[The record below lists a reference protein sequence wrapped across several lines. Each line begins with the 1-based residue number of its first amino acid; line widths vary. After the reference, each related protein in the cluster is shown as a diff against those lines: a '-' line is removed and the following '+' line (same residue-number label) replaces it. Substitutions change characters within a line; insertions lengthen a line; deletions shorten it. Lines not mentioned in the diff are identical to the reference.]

1 MITVEQVL
9 ANSHKVSDK
18 YRVYFLLDGETIV
31 YVGISK
37 SINERF
43 LIHKH
48 NKTFDGFSIFDIG
61 DECDAK
67 EVESEII
74 FSMKPK
80 YNKQITCLNRFEMTK
95 NKPDCDFFY
104 VSQDGLCGFSE
115 RFYIRSKCPV
125 EFELIPFKPE
135 IK

>member
-18 YRVYFLLDGETIV
+18 YRIYFLLDGETVV

-48 NKTFDGFSIFDIG
+48 NKNFDGFSIFDI
-61 DECDAK
+61 DSNCDPK

-80 YNKQITCLNRFEMTK
+80 YNAQITCLNRFEMTK
-95 NKPDCDFFY
+95 NKPDCEFFY
-104 VSQDGLCGFSE
+104 VSQDGPRGFSE
-115 RFYIRSKCPV
+115 RFYIRSESPV
-125 EFELIPFKPE
+125 EFKLTPFKP
-135 IK
+135 KQ

>member
-18 YRVYFLLDGETIV
+18 YRIYFLLDGETVV

-48 NKTFDGFSIFDIG
+48 NKNFDGFSIFDI
-61 DECDAK
+61 DSNCDK
-67 EVESEII
+67 VEPIS
-74 FSMKPK
+74 
-80 YNKQITCLNRFEMTK
+80 
-95 NKPDCDFFY
+95 
-104 VSQDGLCGFSE
+104 
-115 RFYIRSKCPV
+115 PV
-125 EFELIPFKPE
+125 EGSK
-135 IK
+135 